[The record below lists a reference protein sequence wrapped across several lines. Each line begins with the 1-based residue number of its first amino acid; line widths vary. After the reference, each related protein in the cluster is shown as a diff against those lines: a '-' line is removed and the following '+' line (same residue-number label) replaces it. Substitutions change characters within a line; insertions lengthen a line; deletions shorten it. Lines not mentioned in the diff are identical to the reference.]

1 MLKAAVGK
9 IMWVV
14 RTAMFLVGLAV
25 IPALGLAC
33 LAVAE
38 RVNVLSRLP
47 KNFRVALLALGATAA
62 AGPQPP
68 GKDRSG
74 HASRIRTLALLRQ
87 AVLQQPGKLR
97 GCADRRVAY
106 VSMG

>member
-25 IPALGLAC
+25 IPALVLAC

-47 KNFRVALLALGATAA
+47 KNFRVALLALLALGATAA
-62 AGPQPP
+62 AGPRP
-68 GKDRSG
+68 GPFSSDAG
-74 HASRIRTLALLRQ
+74 T
-87 AVLQQPGKLR
+87 
-97 GCADRRVAY
+97 RRRATA
-106 VSMG
+106 